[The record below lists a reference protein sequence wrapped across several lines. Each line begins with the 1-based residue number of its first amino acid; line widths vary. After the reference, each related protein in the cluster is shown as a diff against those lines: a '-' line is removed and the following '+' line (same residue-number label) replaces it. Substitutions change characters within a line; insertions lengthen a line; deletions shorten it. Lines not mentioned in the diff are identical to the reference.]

1 MQELNGQVAVITG
14 GASGIG
20 LALAYRFAK
29 AGMAVAVGDVEE
41 LALDNA
47 VEELRGS
54 GANVYGA
61 QLDVSDVESM
71 GRFAAGAADALGPPH
86 VVCLNAGV
94 ASSRPIVDHTLDDW
108 QWVLGVNLW
117 GIVHGLDAFLGGLID
132 RDAGHVVVTASV
144 AGHTSHP
151 GIGPYNASKH
161 AAVAIAETLYNEL
174 AALGSRVGVSA
185 LCPGFVNTGIFASG
199 RNRPE
204 HLVNRLAEPPS
215 DEDLARER
223 AVQEWMAANA
233 RDPSEVAALV
243 FSAVMDG
250 TFWVFTDDDHRDAI
264 SRRHNE
270 ILTGHNPSQYESIGQ
285 AALES

>member
-1 MQELNGQVAVITG
+1 MQKLNGQVAVITG

-20 LALAYRFAK
+20 LALAYRFAE
-29 AGMAVAVGDVEE
+29 AGMAIAIGDVEE
-41 LALDNA
+41 PALDAA
-47 VEELRGS
+47 VEELRNS

-61 QLDVSDVESM
+61 RLDVSDVESM
-71 GRFAAGAADALGPPH
+71 SRFSTGVADALGPPY

-108 QWVLGVNLW
+108 RWVLGVNLW

-151 GIGPYNASKH
+151 GLAPYNASKH
-161 AAVAIAETLYNEL
+161 AAVTIAETLYNEL
-174 AALGSRVGVSA
+174 AALGSGVGVSA

-204 HLVNRLAEPPS
+204 HLVNRLAEPSS

-223 AVQEWMAANA
+223 AVQEWMAVNA
-233 RDPSEVAALV
+233 KDPSEVAALV
-243 FSAVMDG
+243 LSAIMDG
-250 TFWVFTDDDHRDAI
+250 TFWIFTDEDHREII

-270 ILTGHNPSQYESIGQ
+270 ILAGHNPSQYEWIGQ
-285 AALES
+285 AALDS